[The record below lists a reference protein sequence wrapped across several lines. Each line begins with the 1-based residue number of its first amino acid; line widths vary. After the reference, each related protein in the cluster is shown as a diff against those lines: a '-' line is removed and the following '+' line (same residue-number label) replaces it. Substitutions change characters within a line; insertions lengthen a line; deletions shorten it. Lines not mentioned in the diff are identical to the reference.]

1 MTATASESS
10 VPRLVGDAFF
20 SGSSLRPTDYAE
32 ALRGNGGSPYRRPV
46 VLFLLPAFGV
56 TDEWIIGLK
65 TNEARPH
72 SFEFVFARIAQ
83 DQQIWLAIERHRP
96 NVVVTTGDHWF
107 NYLAQSLC
115 PGLPTQRVSDIS
127 GVIIPLYITQ
137 SALILVYPLPDLLST
152 TPRKKRLSDGGG
164 GSPRGLSPASSPPS
178 SPVRITFTPLSQEP
192 SQAAQPVGDVPSTE
206 AEVAK
211 LFDTL
216 ARLNPASTSS
226 HTAYPISIP
235 HSNHRPAA
243 PSRSRWEPSAYL

>member
-1 MTATASESS
+1 MTAIASESP
-10 VPRLVGDAFF
+10 VMRPTGDAFF

-32 ALRGNGGSPYRRPV
+32 ALRSNGGSPYRRPV

-56 TDEWIIGLK
+56 TDEWIIGLT
-65 TNEARPH
+65 TNETRPH

-96 NVVVTTGDHWF
+96 LVVVTTGDHWF

-127 GVIIPLYITQ
+127 GVIIPLYITP
-137 SALILVYPLPDLLST
+137 STVILVYPLPDLLST

-164 GSPRGLSPASSPPS
+164 SPRGLSPASSPPS
-178 SPVRITFTPLSQEP
+178 SPVRIGTTLLSQESP
-192 SQAAQPVGDVPSTE
+192 QAAPPVGDVPSTE
-206 AEVAK
+206 ADVAK

-216 ARLNPASTSS
+216 ARLNHTSTSA
-226 HTAYPISIP
+226 HPVSIP

-243 PSRSRWEPSAYL
+243 PSRSRWEPTTYL